1 MSTIDLNQ
9 YLDTPTQLL
18 TPPLNTLLESIG
30 REEIEAFQLEAVKRK
45 VERQAKRIPLVREML
60 EANRASKFECF
71 DDFAAV
77 LYEDGVYKNYDQ
89 AWLKDKEFAKLTRWL
104 DGLTSHDLSGVDMD
118 GCDSLTEWCRRLDE
132 QADIFVC
139 HSTGTSG
146 VLSFVPRS
154 RADRDLIVD
163 SMVWGNPLLFDPNK
177 NDNDVTYF
185 TMHPRRQYRILQALF
200 DGLEERYLKYPVQA
214 IGDFLSPEFA
224 ITQGML
230 RQAAASGT
238 LDECYKNPIVA
249 ANRDAVERYQR
260 ELPQKIKQWTDNL
273 IENYRGKRVFFQGS
287 FDKAWQIT
295 QSFRKAGVT
304 GAFDP
309 DSVFSLVGGVKDGTK
324 LPADWQEQFRQ
335 AVGVDAGNMTAG
347 WGMSELVASAT
358 QVCLHGMH
366 HFYYH
371 SIPFVLEPNTRNPL
385 PRSGVQTGQL
395 AVLDLNS
402 EDCWG
407 GIISG
412 DRGTIQWDSVCSC
425 GREGP
430 LLEAGSV
437 GRL

>member
-1 MSTIDLNQ
+1 VSTIDLNE
-9 YLDTPTQLL
+9 YLDEPTRLL
-18 TPPLNTLLESIG
+18 VPPLSTMLDSVG
-30 REEIEAFQLEAVKRK
+30 RKEMEAFQLQAARRK
-45 VERQAKRIPLVREML
+45 LERQAKRIPLVGEMYA
-60 EANRASKFECF
+60 ANESSTFECF
-71 DDFAAV
+71 NDFATV
-77 LYEDGVYKNYDQ
+77 LYEDGVYKGYDQ
-89 AWLKDKEFAKLTRWL
+89 SWLENNAFDKLTRWL
-104 DGLTSHDLSGVDMD
+104 DSLTSHDLSGVDMT

-132 QADIFVC
+132 QADIFIC

-154 RADRDLIVD
+154 RSDRDLIVD
-163 SMVWGNPLLFDPNK
+163 SMVWGNPELFDADK
-177 NDNDVTYF
+177 ADNDVTYF

-230 RQAAASGT
+230 RQAAANGT
-238 LDECYKNPIVA
+238 LDECLANPIVA
-249 ANRDAVERYQR
+249 ANREAVERYQR
-260 ELPQKIKQWTDNL
+260 ELPQKVKAWTDNL

-295 QSFRKAGVT
+295 QSFREAGVT

-309 DSVFSLVGGVKDGTK
+309 RSVFSLVGGVKDGTV
-324 LPADWQEQFRQ
+324 LPPDWQEQFRQ

-371 SIPFVLEPNTRNPL
+371 SIPFVLEPNTRTPL
-385 PRSGVQTGQL
+385 PRTGVQSGQL
-395 AVLDLNS
+395 AVFDLNS

-412 DRGTIQWDSVCSC
+412 DRGTIRWDSVCSC

-430 LLEAGSV
+430 LLEADSV